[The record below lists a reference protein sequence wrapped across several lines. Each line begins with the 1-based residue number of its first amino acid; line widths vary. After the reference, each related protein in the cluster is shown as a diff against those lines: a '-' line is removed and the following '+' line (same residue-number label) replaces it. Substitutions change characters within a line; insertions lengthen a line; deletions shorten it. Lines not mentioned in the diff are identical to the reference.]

1 VSAKFEFIDAQKAH
15 YPITKMCE
23 WAQVST
29 SGFYEWRGRPTSAT
43 ARWRVHLG
51 RLIEAIFDD
60 SDRTYGYRRIHAALA
75 RQGEHCSP
83 EVVRGLMREL
93 DLVACQPRPWRPTTT
108 LTGDT
113 GAIPDLLNR
122 DFTADAPGAKLVG
135 DITYIPT
142 WQGWVYLATVID
154 CHTKACIG
162 YAMAEH
168 MRAELVIDALQMAAR
183 NYQLVSRNCT
193 RFTSF
198 TEYGGTTE
206 RIRTGGAAR
215 HAEQPDGFGS
225 YCDAS
230 KDCVVA
236 RGGLV
241 EEGGRVT
248 SRRVSA
254 DR

>member
-93 DLVACQPRPWRPTTT
+93 DLVPCQPRPWRPTTT

-122 DFTADAPGAKLVG
+122 DFTADAANQRYVG
-135 DITYIPT
+135 DITYLPLAE
-142 WQGWVYLATVID
+142 GANLYLATVID
-154 CHTKACIG
+154 CFSRRLAGWAI
-162 YAMAEH
+162 AEH
-168 MRAELVIDALQMAAR
+168 MRTELIADALTAAR
-183 NYQLVSRNCT
+183 DT
-193 RFTSF
+193 RGSLA
-198 TEYGGTTE
+198 
-206 RIRTGGAAR
+206 GAVFHSD
-215 HAEQPDGFGS
+215 HAEP
-225 YCDAS
+225 
-230 KDCVVA
+230 CVKPRNRVLA
-236 RGGLV
+236 CAGGV
-241 EEGGRVT
+241 V
-248 SRRVSA
+248 
-254 DR
+254 

>member
-1 VSAKFEFIDAQKAH
+1 MSAKFEFIDAQKAH

-108 LTGDT
+108 LRTRG
-113 GAIPDLLNR
+113 
-122 DFTADAPGAKLVG
+122 
-135 DITYIPT
+135 
-142 WQGWVYLATVID
+142 
-154 CHTKACIG
+154 
-162 YAMAEH
+162 
-168 MRAELVIDALQMAAR
+168 ELVHPGSGVSGWAR
-183 NYQLVSRNCT
+183 SV
-193 RFTSF
+193 
-198 TEYGGTTE
+198 
-206 RIRTGGAAR
+206 
-215 HAEQPDGFGS
+215 
-225 YCDAS
+225 
-230 KDCVVA
+230 
-236 RGGLV
+236 
-241 EEGGRVT
+241 
-248 SRRVSA
+248 
-254 DR
+254 